1 MARIDRSTLRCVGRA
16 VPAVALTAALT
27 VAAVVS
33 EDARIDPERFFAAE
47 RSGCIVDER
56 APLAET
62 PVSEGEAQAAV
73 ERATD
78 AEELGYV
85 PGQIVVV
92 YEEDATSSDRREAA
106 EELGAEEV
114 GQTVEV
120 EAGSVVSLDIAEDM
134 TVDDAV
140 QTARESS
147 AVKYALPL
155 NAKLCG
161 GNLRRCGG
169 DRDVVYDGGRR

>member
-1 MARIDRSTLRCVGRA
+1 M
-16 VPAVALTAALT
+16 TAALT
-27 VAAVVS
+27 VAAVFS

-92 YEEDATSSDRREAA
+92 YEEDATSSDRHEVTQSRRKGSRVINLKKSKKVLRGRKRE
-106 EELGAEEV
+106 
-114 GQTVEV
+114 
-120 EAGSVVSLDIAEDM
+120 
-134 TVDDAV
+134 
-140 QTARESS
+140 
-147 AVKYALPL
+147 
-155 NAKLCG
+155 
-161 GNLRRCGG
+161 
-169 DRDVVYDGGRR
+169 